1 MAAALRPV
9 HAGAQRTPLLA
20 HPDTPGE
27 WVWSIFAEVALES
40 AATLVCRYSLRG
52 EVGRLRVPGARAGR
66 RADGLWEHT
75 CFEVYAAPAAGAAY
89 YEFNFSPSLDWAAY
103 RFDSY
108 RDGMAPAHLS
118 RAPGL
123 QARKSSERLELSAT
137 VYLEGLRELVD
148 ARRLRLALAAIVE
161 DQAGALSYWALHH
174 VPGNPDFHVPEAFAL
189 ELEAP

>member
-1 MAAALRPV
+1 MS
-9 HAGAQRTPLLA
+9 AGAQRTQLLA

-27 WVWSIFAEVALES
+27 WIWSIGAEVALES
-40 AATLVCRYSLRG
+40 AATLVCRYSLHG

-75 CFEVYAAPAAGAAY
+75 CFEVYVAPWVPTPY

-103 RFDSY
+103 RFTQY
-108 RDGMAPAHLS
+108 RDGMAPASLA

-123 QARKSSERLELSAT
+123 QARKSSDRLELSAT
-137 VYLEGLRELVD
+137 VYLEGLRELATV
-148 ARRLRLALAAIVE
+148 RRLRLGLAAIVE

-174 VPGNPDFHVPEAFAL
+174 APGNPDFHVPQAFAL